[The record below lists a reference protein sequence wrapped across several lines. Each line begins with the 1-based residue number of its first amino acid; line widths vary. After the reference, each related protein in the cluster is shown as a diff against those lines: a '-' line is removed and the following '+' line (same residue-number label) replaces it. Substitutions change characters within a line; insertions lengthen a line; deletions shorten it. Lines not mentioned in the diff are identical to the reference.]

1 MNCGSTAAYP
11 ANECISISGNYYNL
25 GCKSSDTASFSS
37 NTYVDSQ
44 CTQAIGSGQTSP
56 LSQSNCKNG
65 VQNTCGGQ
73 NQPPDPN
80 QPSESGSETGPCSQD
95 DNSPTSAGND
105 DDASPSPGARP
116 GASSPGECG
125 LETAKKAITDECS
138 CGTSPCAKG
147 KYCWVSPWAVCQDT
161 AYPCGAE
168 EQFCGN
174 IGTLKMYKEDFKGCS
189 DPTTCPKPPAD
200 DKRTKCAIMI
210 AGNSEPGKCMAVCSV
225 GYTKE
230 SQELLK
236 TMNSCTDDEKKEWD
250 ETAEKNEAAY
260 EASLSSGSAVAPTF
274 AVAMTAAIVVFAALY

>member
-1 MNCGSTAAYP
+1 MRFFTLLAFLGGFVAVCPTLVHGQETGS
-11 ANECISISGNYYNL
+11 SGAS
-25 GCKSSDTASFSS
+25 GASSGAEWGGSSDASSEASGASGATGASS
-37 NTYVDSQ
+37 GEWGGSSEASSEASGATGASSGEWSSSSGPTGSSTDS
-44 CTQAIGSGQTSP
+44 SG
-56 LSQSNCKNG
+56 G
-65 VQNTCGGQ
+65 
-73 NQPPDPN
+73 
-80 QPSESGSETGPCSQD
+80 
-95 DNSPTSAGND
+95 
-105 DDASPSPGARP
+105 SPSPGARP
-116 GASSPGECG
+116 GVSSPGECG